1 MKDWAATGRL
11 FWGLCC
17 GSVAT
22 IGRRRLDPEAL
33 DQLVEADHFLAG
45 VGSARA
51 ERPRPLLGLPLAYD
65 EQTRHLGEAVI
76 AQLVVDLSV
85 AKVRHHADSPLA
97 QPLLDHPR
105 LLVAVG
111 DNRRPTP

>member
-17 GSVAT
+17 GSVAK

-45 VGSARA
+45 VGSERA
-51 ERPRPLLGLPLAYD
+51 ERHRPLLGLPLADD
-65 EQTRHLGEAVI
+65 EQIRNLGEAVL
-76 AQLVVDLSV
+76 AHLVVDLLV
-85 AKVRHHADSPLA
+85 AKVRLHADS
-97 QPLLDHPR
+97 R
-105 LLVAVG
+105 LRSEEHTSELQSLM
-111 DNRRPTP
+111 RISY